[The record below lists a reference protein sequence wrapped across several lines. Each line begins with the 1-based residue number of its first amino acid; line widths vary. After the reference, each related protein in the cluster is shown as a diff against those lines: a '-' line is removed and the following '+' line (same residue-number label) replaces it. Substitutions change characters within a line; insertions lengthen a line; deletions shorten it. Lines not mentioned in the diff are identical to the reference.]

1 MNKIAWLLLMG
12 LLLVGCTEQAG
23 TRPERRERGQNL
35 PTVSPVSAA
44 ERRSIG
50 VYAAVFRRLVT
61 KDHTFGG
68 GPSPFDRLFIVSGVV
83 ANGTSSRDMWKITEP
98 FSKHVRAGLRA
109 RLRGLPPVT
118 FVSGADAH
126 RIADQRMDGGD
137 GKFAAILSAGPI
149 DGSGSRVE
157 VSNSL
162 WCGGLCAQWS
172 TYVVKATG
180 GGWKATGTT
189 GPIAIS

>member
-1 MNKIAWLLLMG
+1 MNRIAAFLLVG
-12 LLLVGCTEQAG
+12 LLLTACSEQAG
-23 TRPERRERGQNL
+23 TRPEQPDGGQNQ
-35 PTVSPVSAA
+35 PTAARVSAT
-44 ERRSIG
+44 ERRSID
-50 VYAAVFRRLVT
+50 VYATVFRQLVA

-68 GPSPFDRLFIVSGVV
+68 GPTPFDRVFIVSGVV
-83 ANGTSSRDMWKITEP
+83 VNGGRSRDMWKITEP
-98 FSKHVRAGLRA
+98 FSKPVRAGLRA
-109 RLRGLPPVT
+109 RLRGLPPIT

-137 GKFAAILSAGPI
+137 AKFAAILSVGPI

-172 TYVVKATG
+172 TYVLKATE